1 MTTRRAFLTQV
12 SRAGGYGLTYTM
24 MQSLGL
30 LAIPASAAS
39 APQLASPA
47 GGAKRVV
54 VLGAGIAGMVSAME
68 LSKAG
73 YDGVILEARGRAGG
87 RNWTIRNG
95 TKVEMTDGTSQVCTF
110 NEGNYMNAGPA

>member
-1 MTTRRAFLTQV
+1 MTTRRDFLTQAG
-12 SRAGGYGLTYTM
+12 RIGGYGLTYMM

-39 APQLASPA
+39 VPQLASPA

-54 VLGAGIAGMVSAME
+54 ILGAGIAGMVSALE

-73 YDGVILEARGRAGG
+73 YTCVILEARARAGG
-87 RNWTIRNG
+87 RNWTVRNG
-95 TKVEMTDGTSQVCTF
+95 TRVEFTDGTRK
-110 NEGNYMNAGPA
+110 PAPSTREII